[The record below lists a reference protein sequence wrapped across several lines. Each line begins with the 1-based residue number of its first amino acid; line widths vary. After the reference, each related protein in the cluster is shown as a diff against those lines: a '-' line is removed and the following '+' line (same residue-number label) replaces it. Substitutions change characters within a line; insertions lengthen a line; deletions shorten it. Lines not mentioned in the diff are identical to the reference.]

1 MRVLRPLVAA
11 IAAAFVIVAPAAA
24 GDLRVALDQ
33 AFPIRLSEPAEG
45 VAIGNPSIAG
55 VTVQNDMFL
64 FVTGRSYGSTNLVV
78 VGQNGRVLYS
88 GRVVVTPDE
97 TDVVMVTRGVET
109 ARMEC
114 TPLCRPRPDIGDGE
128 TAAAITD
135 QINSRAAAAAAGRR

>member
-11 IAAAFVIVAPAAA
+11 AAALFMFAAPASAR
-24 GDLRVALDQ
+24 DVRVALDQ

-97 TDVVMVTRGVET
+97 TDVVMITRGVET
-109 ARMEC
+109 ARLEC
-114 TPLCRPRPDIGDGE
+114 TPLCRPRPDIGDGQQSQSINE
-128 TAAAITD
+128 QITT
-135 QINSRAAAAAAGRR
+135 RASSAQSANR

>member
-11 IAAAFVIVAPAAA
+11 AAALFVLAGPASAR
-24 GDLRVALDQ
+24 DVRVALDQ

-45 VAIGNPSIAG
+45 VAIGNPAIAG
-55 VTVQNDMFL
+55 VTVQNDQFL

-88 GRVVVTPDE
+88 GRVVVAADE

-109 ARMEC
+109 QRIEC
-114 TPLCRPRPDIGDGE
+114 TPTCRPRPDIGDGE
-128 TAAAITD
+128 TAAAIND
-135 QINSRAAAAAAGRR
+135 QINNRAAAAAASRR